1 MALFEND
8 NIENAVEETVKTT
21 CQIKERP
28 NPEVPR
34 LVQEAYCFLAS
45 QRKCLH
51 PKSEIKMF
59 SEDYFPSSDTH

>member
-8 NIENAVEETVKTT
+8 NIENAVEKTVKTT

-34 LVQEAYCFLAS
+34 LVQEACCFLAS

-59 SEDYFPSSDTH
+59 SESLFSLI